1 MATRQDRQMA
11 GHDSWQWPGRSA
23 ERARRMSRA
32 RASAGDG
39 NCGPWRTAS
48 ASSRGAGLTDG
59 SGSRRSEAVVDVS
72 SAADRAQSV
81 DSRLVEDHLGL
92 ARYLARRF
100 SHRGESLEDLV
111 QVASMG
117 LVEAA
122 TRYDPDLGTSFPAF
136 ATATIVGTLKK
147 HFRDRG
153 WAVRVSRRV
162 QELYLETRDAVDHLS
177 QALGRSPTIT
187 ELAEHLGVGA
197 SDVIEAMEAG
207 RLYRTASLSQA
218 LDDDTTRALETR
230 VGAVDPGVG
239 IVDRRD
245 LVRDLMSR
253 LPLPERRV
261 VLLRFQEGLSQA
273 EIGSRVGV
281 SQMQVSR
288 LLARGLERMRAWEAC
303 A

>member
-1 MATRQDRQMA
+1 VAV
-11 GHDSWQWPGRSA
+11 P
-23 ERARRMSRA
+23 
-32 RASAGDG
+32 ASGEPVDDPVAHHSH
-39 NCGPWRTAS
+39 AQ
-48 ASSRGAGLTDG
+48 ADG
-59 SGSRRSEAVVDVS
+59 SP
-72 SAADRAQSV
+72 SARHAESV
-81 DSRLVEDHLGL
+81 DGRLVEDHLGL

-122 TRYDPDLGTSFPAF
+122 TRYDPDHGTSFPAF
-136 ATATIVGTLKK
+136 ATATIIGTLKK

-162 QELYLETRDAVDHLS
+162 QELYLESRDAVDHLS
-177 QALGRSPTIT
+177 QALGRSPTID
-187 ELAEHLGVGA
+187 ELAAHLGVGA

-253 LPLPERRV
+253 LPMSERRV

>member
-1 MATRQDRQMA
+1 M
-11 GHDSWQWPGRSA
+11 
-23 ERARRMSRA
+23 
-32 RASAGDG
+32 
-39 NCGPWRTAS
+39 
-48 ASSRGAGLTDG
+48 
-59 SGSRRSEAVVDVS
+59 VDVS
-72 SAADRAQSV
+72 PSTARPETV
-81 DSRLVEDHLGL
+81 DGRLVEDHLGL

-162 QELYLETRDAVDHLS
+162 QELYLETRDAADRLS
-177 QALGRSPTIT
+177 QSLGRSPTIE

-253 LPLPERRV
+253 LPPPERRV

>member
-1 MATRQDRQMA
+1 MATGQDWQMA
-11 GHDSWQWPGRSA
+11 ECDGRLRSRTSGGRVHLVSRPSAPVGKHDGEPRRAPIPAPRDGDQSSA
-23 ERARRMSRA
+23 VGMS
-32 RASAGDG
+32 
-39 NCGPWRTAS
+39 T
-48 ASSRGAGLTDG
+48 SRGHPETVNG
-59 SGSRRSEAVVDVS
+59 
-72 SAADRAQSV
+72 
-81 DSRLVEDHLGL
+81 RLVEEHLGL

-122 TRYDPDLGTSFPAF
+122 TRYDPDVGTSFPAF
-136 ATATIVGTLKK
+136 ATATIIGTLKK

-177 QALGRSPTIT
+177 QTLGRSPTIE
-187 ELAEHLGVGA
+187 ELAEHLGVCG

-218 LDDDTTRALETR
+218 MDDDATRALETR

-253 LPLPERRV
+253 LPLSERRV
-261 VLLRFQEGLSQA
+261 VLLRFHEGLSQA

>member
-1 MATRQDRQMA
+1 MKTWQDGQRV
-11 GHDSWQWPGRSA
+11 
-23 ERARRMSRA
+23 
-32 RASAGDG
+32 GDG
-39 NCGPWRTAS
+39 DRLWLGRGSRLPRAHSVLDGVDQPQGTHGTTRPAGSPRPGGTVDGGALGGPP
-48 ASSRGAGLTDG
+48 G
-59 SGSRRSEAVVDVS
+59 SGEPEDAV
-72 SAADRAQSV
+72 DR
-81 DSRLVEDHLGL
+81 RLVEDHLGL

-100 SHRGESLEDLV
+100 SHRGESTEDLE
-111 QVASMG
+111 QVASIG

-122 TRYDPDLGTSFPAF
+122 TRYNPAVGTSFPAF
-136 ATATIVGTLKK
+136 ATATIIGTLKK
-147 HFRDRG
+147 HFRDKG

-162 QELYLETRDAVDHLS
+162 QELYLETRDTVDHLS
-177 QALGRSPTIT
+177 QRLGRSPTID
-187 ELAEHLGVGA
+187 EVAAHLGVCA
-197 SDVIEAMEAG
+197 SDVLEAMEAG

-218 LDDDTTRALETR
+218 LDDDTTRAIESR

-239 IVDRRD
+239 LVDRRD
-245 LVRDLMSR
+245 QVRHLMSR
-253 LPLPERRV
+253 LPVAERRV

>member
-1 MATRQDRQMA
+1 MPGHA
-11 GHDSWQWPGRSA
+11 GRHWPGRSV

-32 RASAGDG
+32 RASVNDG
-39 NCGPWRTAS
+39 NGGPRRS
-48 ASSRGAGLTDG
+48 VSVSSRDGSSNG

-72 SAADRAQSV
+72 AAAGHPETV

-111 QVASMG
+111 QVASIG

-122 TRYDPDLGTSFPAF
+122 KRYDPDLGTSFPAF

-162 QELYLETRDAVDHLS
+162 QELYLETRDAADRLS
-177 QALGRSPTIT
+177 QSLGRSPTIE

-207 RLYRTASLSQA
+207 RLYRTASL
-218 LDDDTTRALETR
+218 
-230 VGAVDPGVG
+230 
-239 IVDRRD
+239 
-245 LVRDLMSR
+245 
-253 LPLPERRV
+253 
-261 VLLRFQEGLSQA
+261 
-273 EIGSRVGV
+273 
-281 SQMQVSR
+281 
-288 LLARGLERMRAWEAC
+288 
-303 A
+303 

>member
-1 MATRQDRQMA
+1 MA
-11 GHDSWQWPGRSA
+11 GHDERTWPAKSP
-23 ERARRMSRA
+23 EHVRRLSRPGA
-32 RASAGDG
+32 PLGDG
-39 NCGPWRTAS
+39 NRRSRRSVAVS
-48 ASSRGAGLTDG
+48 ASS
-59 SGSRRSEAVVDVS
+59 EPVS
-72 SAADRAQSV
+72 SSAPYTSDAQADAV

-122 TRYDPDLGTSFPAF
+122 TRYDPDHGTSFPAF
-136 ATATIVGTLKK
+136 ATATIIGTLKK

-177 QALGRSPTIT
+177 QALGRSPTID
-187 ELAEHLGVGA
+187 ELAAHLGVGE

-218 LDDDTTRALETR
+218 LDDDTTRTLETR

-253 LPLPERRV
+253 LPMSERRV

>member
-1 MATRQDRQMA
+1 MPVSTSGEPVNDAASQPSDA
-11 GHDSWQWPGRSA
+11 PADVSP
-23 ERARRMSRA
+23 
-32 RASAGDG
+32 SAGQ
-39 NCGPWRTAS
+39 
-48 ASSRGAGLTDG
+48 AG
-59 SGSRRSEAVVDVS
+59 
-72 SAADRAQSV
+72 SV

-100 SHRGESLEDLV
+100 SHRGESPEDLV

-122 TRYDPDLGTSFPAF
+122 TRYDPDHGTSFPAF
-136 ATATIVGTLKK
+136 ATATIIGTLKK

-177 QALGRSPTIT
+177 QTLGRSPTID
-187 ELAEHLGVGA
+187 ELAAHLDVCA
-197 SDVIEAMEAG
+197 SDIIEAMEAG

-218 LDDDTTRALETR
+218 LDDDTTRALESR

-253 LPLPERRV
+253 LPMSERRV

>member
-1 MATRQDRQMA
+1 MATTQGWQAA
-11 GHDSWQWPGRSA
+11 GHGDRAAAGRSVDHVHLV
-23 ERARRMSRA
+23 SRA
-32 RASAGDG
+32 RVPAGDG
-39 NCGPWRTAS
+39 NGARRRSTSARPRAGAPTAS
-48 ASSRGAGLTDG
+48 RSRPSEPVVDMSSSRGHP
-59 SGSRRSEAVVDVS
+59 EA
-72 SAADRAQSV
+72 V

-162 QELYLETRDAVDHLS
+162 QELYLETRDAADRLS
-177 QALGRSPTIT
+177 QSLGRSPTIE

-253 LPLPERRV
+253 LPPPERRV

>member
-1 MATRQDRQMA
+1 MATTQDWQTA
-11 GHDSWQWPGRSA
+11 GHDNRAWSGRSV
-23 ERARRMSRA
+23 ERVRRLSGAGAQARDGNSEPRRSVPVA
-32 RASAGDG
+32 TPAGPADQSAGAHAD
-39 NCGPWRTAS
+39 P
-48 ASSRGAGLTDG
+48 L
-59 SGSRRSEAVVDVS
+59 VDVS
-72 SAADRAQSV
+72 SPAGHERTVDR
-81 DSRLVEDHLGL
+81 RLVEDHLGL

-122 TRYDPDLGTSFPAF
+122 TRYDPEHGTSFPAF

-153 WAVRVSRRV
+153 WSVRVSRRV

-177 QALGRSPTIT
+177 QALGRSPTID
-187 ELAEHLGVGA
+187 ELAAHLGVCA
-197 SDVIEAMEAG
+197 SDVLEAMEAG

-218 LDDDTTRALETR
+218 LDDDTTRALEAR
-230 VGAVDPGVG
+230 VGVVDPGVG

-253 LPLPERRV
+253 LPMSERRV
-261 VLLRFQEGLSQA
+261 VLLRFHEGLSQA

>member
-1 MATRQDRQMA
+1 MVTSQRWEVA
-11 GHDSWQWPGRSA
+11 GCEGQLPPGTSV
-23 ERARRMSRA
+23 
-32 RASAGDG
+32 G
-39 NCGPWRTAS
+39 
-48 ASSRGAGLTDG
+48 
-59 SGSRRSEAVVDVS
+59 VDH
-72 SAADRAQSV
+72 
-81 DSRLVEDHLGL
+81 RLVEDHLGL

-100 SHRGESLEDLV
+100 SHRGESLEDLE

-122 TRYDPDLGTSFPAF
+122 KRYDPDLGPSFTAF

-147 HFRDRG
+147 HFRDLG

-162 QELYLETRDAVDHLS
+162 QELYLETRDAVDRLS
-177 QALGRSPTIT
+177 QALGRSPTIE
-187 ELAEHLGVGA
+187 ELAKHLDVCS

-218 LDDDTTRALETR
+218 LDDDYGGAIETR

-253 LPLPERRV
+253 LPLSERRV

-288 LLARGLERMRAWEAC
+288 LLARGIERMRAWQAC

>member
-1 MATRQDRQMA
+1 MTTTQGWQVA
-11 GHDSWQWPGRSA
+11 GHDEPRWPGRSA
-23 ERARRMSRA
+23 ERIRR
-32 RASAGDG
+32 
-39 NCGPWRTAS
+39 
-48 ASSRGAGLTDG
+48 SSRPVTPLGEANKQ
-59 SGSRRSEAVVDVS
+59 SRRSVAVPASGEPVDD
-72 SAADRAQSV
+72 SAAHHSDALADRSPSARHAEAV

-122 TRYDPDLGTSFPAF
+122 TRYDPDHGTSFPAF
-136 ATATIVGTLKK
+136 ATATIIGTLKK

-153 WAVRVSRRV
+153 WSVRVSRRV
-162 QELYLETRDAVDHLS
+162 QELYLESRDAVDHLS
-177 QALGRSPTIT
+177 QALGRSPTID
-187 ELAEHLGVGA
+187 ELAAHLGVGA

-253 LPLPERRV
+253 LPMSERRV

>member
-1 MATRQDRQMA
+1 MTTMQDRQLA
-11 GHDSWQWPGRSA
+11 GHNEPRWPGRSA
-23 ERARRMSRA
+23 DRMRRLSRPARSVPVP
-32 RASAGDG
+32 ASGEPVDDPVAHHSH
-39 NCGPWRTAS
+39 AQ
-48 ASSRGAGLTDG
+48 ADG
-59 SGSRRSEAVVDVS
+59 SPSARHAETVDG
-72 SAADRAQSV
+72 
-81 DSRLVEDHLGL
+81 RLVEDHLGL

-122 TRYDPDLGTSFPAF
+122 TRYDPDHGTSFPAF
-136 ATATIVGTLKK
+136 ATATIIGTLKK

-162 QELYLETRDAVDHLS
+162 QELYLESRDAVDHLS
-177 QALGRSPTIT
+177 QALGRSPTID
-187 ELAEHLGVGA
+187 ELAAHLGVGA

-253 LPLPERRV
+253 LPMSERRV

>member
-1 MATRQDRQMA
+1 MATGQDQQMA
-11 GHDSWQWPGRSA
+11 GCNGRLRPGTSRD
-23 ERARRMSRA
+23 RMRFVSRA
-32 RASAGDG
+32 PVPANEHTGASTG
-39 NCGPWRTAS
+39 
-48 ASSRGAGLTDG
+48 G
-59 SGSRRSEAVVDVS
+59 SLGSPRESDQPPTHGVSTSGGHPEAVDG
-72 SAADRAQSV
+72 
-81 DSRLVEDHLGL
+81 RLVEEHLGL

-111 QVASMG
+111 QVASIG

-122 TRYDPDLGTSFPAF
+122 TRYDPSVGTSFPAF

-177 QALGRSPTIT
+177 QALGRSPTIE
-187 ELAEHLGVGA
+187 ELAEHLGVCG

-218 LDDDTTRALETR
+218 MDDDTTRALETR

-261 VLLRFQEGLSQA
+261 VLLRFHEGLSQA

>member
-1 MATRQDRQMA
+1 MATRQEWQIA
-11 GHDSWQWPGRSA
+11 GPDALVDESP
-23 ERARRMSRA
+23 
-32 RASAGDG
+32 SAG
-39 NCGPWRTAS
+39 PA
-48 ASSRGAGLTDG
+48 
-59 SGSRRSEAVVDVS
+59 E
-72 SAADRAQSV
+72 SV
-81 DSRLVEDHLGL
+81 NGQLIEDHLGL

-122 TRYDPDLGTSFPAF
+122 TRYDPDHGTSFPAF

-177 QALGRSPTIT
+177 QALGRSPTID
-187 ELAEHLGVGA
+187 ELAAHLEVSA

-207 RLYRTASLSQA
+207 RLYRTASLSQS

-239 IVDRRD
+239 VVDRRD

-253 LPLPERRV
+253 LPMSERRV
-261 VLLRFQEGLSQA
+261 VLLRFHEGLSQA